1 METKKKTRGGEN
13 IMSQEENKPA
23 MMEVQVYSRNEETKE
38 NNMKSDGK
46 KKHDHKNEYNNL
58 ARS

>member
-1 METKKKTRGGEN
+1 MTRGGED

-23 MMEVQVYSRNEETKE
+23 MMVVQVYSRNEETKE